1 MTSAL
6 YPCIKVSDM
15 RNSVQPDVFSL
26 HAEICKTFAHPKR
39 LKILNALRSGER
51 SVADLLRALQISKAN
66 LSQHL
71 GVLRARGVVVHRRQ
85 GANVLYAVSNPKI
98 IRACDLMREVLTE
111 QLRGRSRAVLRWRRG

>member
-1 MTSAL
+1 LTSAPD
-6 YPCIKVSDM
+6 PCITVSHM
-15 RNSVQPDVFSL
+15 RNFVEPDVFAL

-39 LKILNALRSGER
+39 LQILNALRSGER
-51 SVADLLRALQISKAN
+51 SVTELLQLLQIPKAN

-71 GVLRARGVVVHRRQ
+71 AVLRARGVVVRRRK

-111 QLRGRSRAVLRWRRG
+111 QLHQESRAVRRWRRG

>member
-1 MTSAL
+1 
-6 YPCIKVSDM
+6 M
-15 RNSVQPDVFSL
+15 RNSVELNVFTL

-39 LKILNALRSGER
+39 LQILNALRSGER
-51 SVADLLRALQISKAN
+51 SVTELLQALQIPKAN

-71 GVLRARGVVVHRRQ
+71 AVLRARGVVVHRRI

-111 QLRGRSRAVLRWRRG
+111 QLHQGSRAVRRWRSV